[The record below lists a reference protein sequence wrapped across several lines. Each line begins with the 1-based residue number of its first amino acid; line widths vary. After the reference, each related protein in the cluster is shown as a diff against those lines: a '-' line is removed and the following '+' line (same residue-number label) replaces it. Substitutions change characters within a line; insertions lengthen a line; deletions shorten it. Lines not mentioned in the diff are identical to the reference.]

1 MRAPWWTTTRGDVV
15 LAVSDAALIILTA
28 LTGVG
33 MIAWAPGSWWQASP
47 WLALL
52 AAAPGVI
59 GVALRHLR
67 LWPSVAMIA
76 LGLLLSV
83 ACGHSVAVFLLTFE
97 LLFTLVLLGGARGRG
112 AARTLAAALTLALV
126 VAAFA
131 SGQGLDGALA
141 VALMCAVTLWLPIAW
156 GGDLRT
162 SDALR
167 RLEAV
172 RADEAASSSAQRAE
186 LAVARERARMAG
198 ELHDTVSGHLSAIAL
213 QSQAAALTAD
223 ASKQAL
229 ILQEIRAGSLAALEE
244 MRGLIGV
251 LQSGGALPQ
260 PGGSLADLPALAARA
275 TAAGHVVETSMEH
288 GLSEGPTAV
297 GADIGSAAFRVAS
310 EGVTNALKHAPGSA
324 LRVVVGTAPEGVSD
338 IADSRMLEVRVTNG
352 PPRLVGTRNSGN
364 GLGLVQLAARVEALG
379 GTLRGGPLSGGERGG
394 GWELL
399 ARLPLSDRA
408 TPASL
413 QPALSATTTS
423 TNRGASA

>member
-1 MRAPWWTTTRGDVV
+1 
-15 LAVSDAALIILTA
+15 
-28 LTGVG
+28 
-33 MIAWAPGSWWQASP
+33 
-47 WLALL
+47 
-52 AAAPGVI
+52 
-59 GVALRHLR
+59 
-67 LWPSVAMIA
+67 
-76 LGLLLSV
+76 
-83 ACGHSVAVFLLTFE
+83 
-97 LLFTLVLLGGARGRG
+97 
-112 AARTLAAALTLALV
+112 
-126 VAAFA
+126 
-131 SGQGLDGALA
+131 
-141 VALMCAVTLWLPIAW
+141 
-156 GGDLRT
+156 
-162 SDALR
+162 
-167 RLEAV
+167 
-172 RADEAASSSAQRAE
+172 
-186 LAVARERARMAG
+186 
-198 ELHDTVSGHLSAIAL
+198 
-213 QSQAAALTAD
+213 
-223 ASKQAL
+223 
-229 ILQEIRAGSLAALEE
+229 

-251 LQSGGALPQ
+251 LHSGGALPQ